1 MVEPKTRGKGRMT
14 VAIKEAVETA
24 FTRKNKGG
32 RYLSRLADDHPAVFC
47 ALVAKC
53 IPQAVAVDVHHHAVN
68 LGLEM
73 QRAGE
78 TLARLNAPGL
88 IDVTPDSVAP
98 DSVTPVIVPGEPGET
113 GDV

>member
-68 LGLEM
+68 LGAEM
-73 QRAGE
+73 QRAAD
-78 TLARLNAPGL
+78 TLARLNQPMM
-88 IDVTPDSVAP
+88 IDITPDSVSP
-98 DSVTPVIVPGEPGET
+98 DSVSPVTVPGEPGEP